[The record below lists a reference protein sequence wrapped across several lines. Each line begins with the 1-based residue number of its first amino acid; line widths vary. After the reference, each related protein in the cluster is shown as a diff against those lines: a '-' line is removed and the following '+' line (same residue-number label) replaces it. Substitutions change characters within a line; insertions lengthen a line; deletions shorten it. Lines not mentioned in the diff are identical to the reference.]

1 MTPDDGVVFDH
12 FLARKHPVDRHF
24 AWLIDWFVILAW
36 VAIVVAIGVP
46 LFLGGVT
53 LRLEVVAVN
62 VIASAALVVPVT
74 GALAAMESRSRKVT
88 IGKRFR
94 RLQVEVDV
102 TRQPVSFG
110 CTPVPLG
117 RLRRRRFCGC

>member
-1 MTPDDGVVFDH
+1 M
-12 FLARKHPVDRHF
+12 
-24 AWLIDWFVILAW
+24 
-36 VAIVVAIGVP
+36 VAIGVP

-94 RLQVEVDV
+94 RLHVVDDV
-102 TRQPVSFG
+102 TGQPVSFG
-110 CTPVPLG
+110 
-117 RLRRRRFCGC
+117 